1 MKVNLRDNLP
11 EAEGY
16 SECTKHLL
24 PLMDTMDLLSGRWK
38 FVILLGLWFGGK
50 MRFKELQRN
59 IPGITGKVLSKELK
73 QLEEHGI
80 LTRTVYDTAPISVEY
95 ELTAYGKTLDK
106 VILSLREWGV
116 KHRKKMIAK

>member
-1 MKVNLRDNLP
+1 MELKKKLP
-11 EAEGY
+11 EASGY

-24 PLMDTMDLLSGRWK
+24 PLMDTMDLLTGRWK
-38 FVILLGLWFGGK
+38 FVILLALWFGGK
-50 MRFKELQRN
+50 MRFKEIQRN

-73 QLEEHGI
+73 HLEEHGI

-106 VILSLREWGV
+106 VILTLREWGV
-116 KHRKKMIAK
+116 KHRKKIISR